1 MLSHV
6 NVVGLMSKHPPTDS
20 RSDKE
25 NGALRVVPR
34 SHRKMLQH
42 EKCEAWDAGCQ
53 KVDVFRSHKSE
64 QNQATHGISTTMGIK
79 NDSTEIHVSIFKE
92 KQFC

>member
-6 NVVGLMSKHPPTDS
+6 NVVRLMSKHPPTDS

-64 QNQATHGISTTMGIK
+64 QNQATHGISTMGII
-79 NDSTEIHVSIFKE
+79 NDSAEIHVSILKE